1 MSQSRRAISPVI
13 ATIVIVIVALAV
25 SMGGGFWL
33 TGTVPAFAMY
43 EEIRISS
50 SYIEDS
56 NTAFFYIKNTGNAE
70 ATIDSVQV
78 NGLGPQGSGW
88 SATSTHLKPG
98 EATKITVTASDYP
111 VTTYSSGI
119 VYEFTIN
126 TAAGGR
132 YPTKARAP

>member
-1 MSQSRRAISPVI
+1 
-13 ATIVIVIVALAV
+13 
-25 SMGGGFWL
+25 
-33 TGTVPAFAMY
+33 MY

-50 SYIEDS
+50 GYIEDS
-56 NTAFFYIKNTGNAE
+56 NTAFFRIKNTGNAE
-70 ATIDSVQV
+70 TTIDSVQV

-98 EATKITVTASDYP
+98 EEAKITVTASDYP
-111 VTTYSSGI
+111 VTTLLSGI

-132 YPTKARAP
+132 YPAIARAP

>member
-1 MSQSRRAISPVI
+1 MSQSKKAISPVI
-13 ATIVIVIVALAV
+13 ATIVIVIVAIAV
-25 SMGGGFWL
+25 SMGGGIWL

-56 NTAFFYIKNTGNAE
+56 NTAVFHVKNTGNAE
-70 ATIDSVQV
+70 ATINDVQV
-78 NGLGPQGSGW
+78 NGQVSQGNGW
-88 SATSTHLKPG
+88 SATSNHIKPG
-98 EATKITVTASDYP
+98 EEIRITVTASDYP
-111 VTTYSSGI
+111 ITAFLSGI

-132 YPTKARAP
+132 YPGKARAP